1 MHSSCVL
8 QQPSLDGL
16 AYALHRE
23 KILHPFRLSLHAQ
36 EERGLLLVELVKDL
50 MYQCTRRSYINNNS
64 RKENNTGV
72 KSKETKGTCDA
83 FIMVDDQ
90 ICQVKESTC
99 PLDITQ
105 DILTPA
111 VAEVTEEYGRVN
123 LSALGRRLPLTRE
136 QLKRLKRNGFIIKPN
151 GNLGKHREKTKLS
164 GFEEIIDSY
173 LRKGITNSQV
183 IFDSIK
189 RQGFSGGLTIVKGYI
204 KAHEDL
210 VPAPRI
216 LAIESPNRG
225 RRYETGPGEMF
236 QMDRGFVRVE
246 DEFGQSWQCACFAMV
261 CHHCGLRYIEFFP
274 SARQENLFIGMLHA
288 FIAMG
293 VPKSV
298 LTDNMKSVV
307 VKRLCDG
314 SPVWNKEYDAFQKL
328 VGIQTK
334 LCKVAHPF
342 SKGKVERLVGYVKG
356 NFLQGRRF
364 LNITELN
371 REALNWCR
379 EKNGL
384 VTRTK
389 GPCPSGCP
397 LPSGK
402 AGKASRGT
410 DHHSIPISSEEDI
423 V

>member
-1 MHSSCVL
+1 MS
-8 QQPSLDGL
+8 
-16 AYALHRE
+16 
-23 KILHPFRLSLHAQ
+23 
-36 EERGLLLVELVKDL
+36 
-50 MYQCTRRSYINNNS
+50 
-64 RKENNTGV
+64 
-72 KSKETKGTCDA
+72 
-83 FIMVDDQ
+83 
-90 ICQVKESTC
+90 
-99 PLDITQ
+99 LDITQ
-105 DILTPA
+105 DILTQA

-136 QLKRLKRNGFIIKPN
+136 QLKRLKRNGFITKPN

-189 RQGFSGGLTIVKGYI
+189 RRGFSGGLTIVKGYI

-236 QMDRGFVRVE
+236 QMDWGFVRVE

-342 SKGKVERLVGYVKG
+342 TKGKVGYCKFNREETLLFFQLVDRVSLKETGSIVLTSNKDLSQWVGLFDEDDALECTIDRLWNKAICMTFSGISHRGTNREQV
-356 NFLQGRRF
+356 
-364 LNITELN
+364 ELN
-371 REALNWCR
+371 FMKLR
-379 EKNGL
+379 
-384 VTRTK
+384 
-389 GPCPSGCP
+389 
-397 LPSGK
+397 
-402 AGKASRGT
+402 
-410 DHHSIPISSEEDI
+410 
-423 V
+423 

>member
-1 MHSSCVL
+1 M
-8 QQPSLDGL
+8 
-16 AYALHRE
+16 
-23 KILHPFRLSLHAQ
+23 
-36 EERGLLLVELVKDL
+36 LVWS
-50 MYQCTRRSYINNNS
+50 TRWC
-64 RKENNTGV
+64 G
-72 KSKETKGTCDA
+72 
-83 FIMVDDQ
+83 
-90 ICQVKESTC
+90 
-99 PLDITQ
+99 
-105 DILTPA
+105 
-111 VAEVTEEYGRVN
+111 
-123 LSALGRRLPLTRE
+123 
-136 QLKRLKRNGFIIKPN
+136 
-151 GNLGKHREKTKLS
+151 GN
-164 GFEEIIDSY
+164 I
-173 LRKGITNSQV
+173 
-183 IFDSIK
+183 
-189 RQGFSGGLTIVKGYI
+189 
-204 KAHEDL
+204 
-210 VPAPRI
+210 
-216 LAIESPNRG
+216 
-225 RRYETGPGEMF
+225 
-236 QMDRGFVRVE
+236 DRGFVRVE

-328 VGIQTK
+328 VGFQTK

-342 SKGKVERLVGYVKG
+342 TKGKVERLVGYVKG

-384 VTRTK
+384 VTRTRDLV
-389 GPCPSGCP
+389 P
-397 LPSGK
+397 LDVHYRLEKLGK
-402 AGKASRGT
+402 L
-410 DHHSIPISSEEDI
+410 DHHSISISSEEDI

>member
-1 MHSSCVL
+1 
-8 QQPSLDGL
+8 
-16 AYALHRE
+16 
-23 KILHPFRLSLHAQ
+23 
-36 EERGLLLVELVKDL
+36 
-50 MYQCTRRSYINNNS
+50 
-64 RKENNTGV
+64 
-72 KSKETKGTCDA
+72 
-83 FIMVDDQ
+83 MVDDQ

-123 LSALGRRLPLTRE
+123 LSALGRRLSLTRE

-384 VTRTK
+384 VTRTGSLSLWMSTTVWK
-389 GPCPSGCP
+389 SWE
-397 LPSGK
+397 SFQ
-402 AGKASRGT
+402 R
-410 DHHSIPISSEEDI
+410 H
-423 V
+423 

>member
-1 MHSSCVL
+1 M
-8 QQPSLDGL
+8 
-16 AYALHRE
+16 
-23 KILHPFRLSLHAQ
+23 
-36 EERGLLLVELVKDL
+36 
-50 MYQCTRRSYINNNS
+50 
-64 RKENNTGV
+64 
-72 KSKETKGTCDA
+72 
-83 FIMVDDQ
+83 
-90 ICQVKESTC
+90 
-99 PLDITQ
+99 
-105 DILTPA
+105 
-111 VAEVTEEYGRVN
+111 
-123 LSALGRRLPLTRE
+123 
-136 QLKRLKRNGFIIKPN
+136 
-151 GNLGKHREKTKLS
+151 
-164 GFEEIIDSY
+164 
-173 LRKGITNSQV
+173 

-236 QMDRGFVRVE
+236 QMDWGFVRVE

-342 SKGKVERLVGYVKG
+342 TKGKVERLVGYVKG
-356 NFLQGRRF
+356 DFLQGRRF

-384 VTRTK
+384 VTRTRDLV
-389 GPCPSGCP
+389 P
-397 LPSGK
+397 LDVHYRLEKLGK
-402 AGKASRGT
+402 L
-410 DHHSIPISSEEDI
+410 DHHSISISSEEDSEEDI